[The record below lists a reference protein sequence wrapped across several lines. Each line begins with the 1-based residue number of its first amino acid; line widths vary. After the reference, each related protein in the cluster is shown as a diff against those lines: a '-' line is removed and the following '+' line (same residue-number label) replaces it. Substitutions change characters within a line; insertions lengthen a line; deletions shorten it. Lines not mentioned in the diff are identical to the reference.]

1 MYHAAASLFPRVTDS
16 SGVWNARKRRRCWT
30 PDRPEATRARD
41 PPVDRHLPAGSPIVH
56 RRLGPRPL
64 KAFPH
69 TLVVVV
75 VVGAAVVLRGAVPLL
90 SVQRPRVPTER
101 AAAAGRGRRL
111 TSTPIDRAFTGQ

>member
-1 MYHAAASLFPRVTDS
+1 MYHAAASLFQRVTDS
-16 SGVWNARKRRRCWT
+16 SGVCNARKRRRCWT
-30 PDRPEATRARD
+30 PARPEATRARD
-41 PPVDRHLPAGSPIVH
+41 PPVDPHLPAGSPIVH

-75 VVGAAVVLRGAVPLL
+75 VVVGASVVVRGAVPLL

-101 AAAAGRGRRL
+101 AAAAGRGAPAH
-111 TSTPIDRAFTGQ
+111 TDAG